1 MRNKN
6 LRRFF
11 VEEIE
16 AKDGFCSIVGPEARH
31 ISKVLRMGP
40 GDQFIL
46 VDRNGARFLAS
57 IKSASPR
64 EVWVA
69 LMKSLP
75 KPSPSPVQIF
85 LCQALLKSRQMDYL
99 IQKTSE
105 LGVNRILPF
114 SSERTVVNVK
124 SDRTDNKLRHWREI
138 AHGAATQSDRGAPAQ
153 IGLLS
158 SFEELI
164 QQWKK
169 EKVFKVILWEE
180 EEAKDL
186 KAVLRAS
193 GPAKT
198 VVGIVGPEGGFS
210 KEEIQAARDAGFIS
224 VSLGRRVLRAETAA
238 LTLIAIVQYEWG
250 DLSFGNV

>member
-11 VEEIE
+11 IEEIE
-16 AKDGFCSIVGPEARH
+16 AEDGFCSIVGSEARH
-31 ISKVLRMGP
+31 ISKVLRMRP

-64 EVWVA
+64 GVRVA
-69 LMKSLP
+69 LIKSLP

-105 LGVNRILPF
+105 LGVDRIIPF
-114 SSERTVVNVK
+114 LSERTVVNVG

-153 IGLLS
+153 IWPLF
-158 SFEELI
+158 SFKELMVGWKGEEAL
-164 QQWKK
+164 
-169 EKVFKVILWEE
+169 KVILWEE
-180 EEAKDL
+180 EEARDL
-186 KAVLRAS
+186 KSFLKAS
-193 GPAKT
+193 ARTGT
-198 VVGIVGPEGGFS
+198 VVGAVGPEGGFS
-210 KEEIQAARDAGFIS
+210 KEEIQAARDSGFIS
-224 VSLGRRVLRAETAA
+224 VSLGHRVLRAETAA
-238 LTLIAIVQYEWG
+238 LTLVAIVQYEWG
-250 DLSFGNV
+250 DLSLNNV